1 MQAGLQALRH
11 TSRACNSSLSLAAVE
26 VMLGHVTYGGHV
38 TNGLDLNAVKSMARW
53 DATVQSRAVS
63 LYFLCFVCCFP
74 RFNHISVH
82 IRILL
87 ITQALSVVNF
97 VILRTLLLRPFVGSN

>member
-11 TSRACNSSLSLAAVE
+11 TSRACNSSLSPDAVE

-53 DATVQSRAVS
+53 NATVQSRPVSFYIFCVLFAV
-63 LYFLCFVCCFP
+63 FLDLIIFLF
-74 RFNHISVH
+74 
-82 IRILL
+82 ILGF
-87 ITQALSVVNF
+87 S
-97 VILRTLLLRPFVGSN
+97 